1 MQGLMM
7 NTPLTLTPLLERA
20 ARLFPKK
27 EIASRVETGMHRYTY
42 ADFHARVHRL
52 AWTLERMGVKPGDR
66 VGTLCWNSYRHL
78 ELYFAVTCYGAV
90 LHTLNLRLAS
100 DQLAY
105 IINHADDRVIFADAS
120 LTNLLDE
127 IRGELKG
134 VQEIVVIGDSGRYE
148 EMGYEEMLAAAPDT
162 PYPWPQ
168 LEETAAAATCYTSG
182 TTGHP
187 KGVLYTHRALVLHS
201 YGLCMADTFAL

>member
-27 EIASRVETGMHRYTY
+27 EIVSKTDAGMHRYTY

-52 AWTLERMGVKPGDR
+52 AWAMRRMGIQPGDR
-66 VGTLCWNSYRHL
+66 VGSLCWNSYRHL

-90 LHTLNLRLAS
+90 LHTLNLRLAN

-105 IINHADDRVIFADAS
+105 IINHADDRVIFVDAS
-120 LTNLLDE
+120 LVPLLE
-127 IRGELKG
+127 QIRGDLPG
-134 VQEIVVIGDSGRYE
+134 VRDIVVMDEAGEYD
-148 EMGYEEMLAAAPDT
+148 
-162 PYPWPQ
+162 
-168 LEETAAAATCYTSG
+168 
-182 TTGHP
+182 
-187 KGVLYTHRALVLHS
+187 RAL
-201 YGLCMADTFAL
+201 

>member
-7 NTPLTLTPLLERA
+7 NTPLTLAPLLERA

-42 ADFHARVHRL
+42 PDFHARVHRL

-90 LHTLNLRLAS
+90 LHTLNLRLSA
-100 DQLAY
+100 DDLAY
-105 IINHADDRVIFADAS
+105 IINHAEDRIIFVDAS
-120 LTNLLDE
+120 LVPILE
-127 IRGELKG
+127 RIRERIGC
-134 VQEIVVIGDSGRYE
+134 VRQFVV
-148 EMGYEEMLAAAPDT
+148 
-162 PYPWPQ
+162 
-168 LEETAAAATCYTSG
+168 
-182 TTGHP
+182 
-187 KGVLYTHRALVLHS
+187 
-201 YGLCMADTFAL
+201 

>member
-20 ARLFPKK
+20 ARLFPRK
-27 EIASRVETGMHRYTY
+27 EIASRVETGVHRYTY

-52 AWTLERMGVKPGDR
+52 AWALARMGIKPGDR

-120 LTNLLDE
+120 LMNRIDEMRPNLTDMP
-127 IRGELKG
+127 
-134 VQEIVVIGDSGRYE
+134 D
-148 EMGYEEMLAAAPDT
+148 AAV
-162 PYPWPQ
+162 
-168 LEETAAAATCYTSG
+168 LS
-182 TTGHP
+182 TT
-187 KGVLYTHRALVLHS
+187 
-201 YGLCMADTFAL
+201 

>member
-7 NTPLTLTPLLERA
+7 NTPLTLTPMLERA
-20 ARLFPKK
+20 ARLFPMTGNRLAKP
-27 EIASRVETGMHRYTY
+27 IAGMHRYTY

-52 AWTLERMGVKPGDR
+52 AWTLERWAFNPGDR

-90 LHTLNLRLAS
+90 LHTLNLRLAR

-120 LTNLLDE
+120 LVPLLDADP
-127 IRGELKG
+127 RRTAG
-134 VQEIVVIGDSGRYE
+134 VREVVMMDDCRRITRQYAGCVAR
-148 EMGYEEMLAAAPDT
+148 
-162 PYPWPQ
+162 
-168 LEETAAAATCYTSG
+168 
-182 TTGHP
+182 
-187 KGVLYTHRALVLHS
+187 RALPV
-201 YGLCMADTFAL
+201 A